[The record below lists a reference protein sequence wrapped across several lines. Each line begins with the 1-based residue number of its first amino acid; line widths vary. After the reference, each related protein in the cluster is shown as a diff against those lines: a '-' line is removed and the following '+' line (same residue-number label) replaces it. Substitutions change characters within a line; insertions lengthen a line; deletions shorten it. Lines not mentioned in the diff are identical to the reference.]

1 MRKLSLSLVVVASMA
16 TAVYSP
22 PQAGASTIPYE
33 KIPLLPKDSTAD
45 DTPSRPS
52 VDKIPATEKMDG
64 VFPAVLPE
72 AKRKDEEK
80 EGYRYIQVFTT
91 ANDARDYA
99 VDGTYNAPLG
109 TTPAA
114 AQCLSSDEDRGL
126 SQRLRFY
133 MRTKPYAWEEEW
145 AKKHKP
151 RVVKKPTPPPK
162 PTDQIHLI
170 HGEKMTVDGD
180 SVTVDTFEA
189 LIDLNTLG
197 VRQLSK
203 KSVKLAKVASG
214 PGGMG
219 IFAGHDEKGTIQFLA
234 THPELPKPPSD
245 DVKEDFVERLGD
257 SAERLFVQT
266 PGGSNTESGCGHA
279 RFTMASKQGGG
290 QMASV
295 FANAF
300 LPPAQDLDEAPAEPV
315 EKTENSDEGEFT
327 EQQAER
333 KRRMR
338 VQRIRP
344 FAANLSVSQL
354 ASEQSPL
361 LSVTF
366 GWTGK
371 DDKVRF

>member
-16 TAVYSP
+16 AAVYSP
-22 PQAGASTIPYE
+22 EKAGASTIPYE
-33 KIPLLPKDSTAD
+33 KIPLMPKDSTAD

-64 VFPAVLPE
+64 VFPAILPE
-72 AKRKDEEK
+72 AKRKEEEK
-80 EGYRYIQVFTT
+80 EGYRYILVFTS
-91 ANDARDYA
+91 ANDAHDYG
-99 VDGTYNAPLG
+99 VDGTYNATLG

-133 MRTKPYAWEEEW
+133 MRTKPYAWEAEW
-145 AKKHKP
+145 NKRHKP
-151 RVVKKPTPPPK
+151 RVVTKPTPPPT
-162 PTDQIHLI
+162 PRDQVHLI
-170 HGEKMTVDGD
+170 HGEKMTVDGEG
-180 SVTVDTFEA
+180 VTIDTFEA

-203 KSVKLAKVASG
+203 KSVKLGRVASG

-219 IFAGHDEKGTIQFLA
+219 IFAARDEKGTIQFLA
-234 THPELPKPPSD
+234 THPELPKPPSEE
-245 DVKEDFVERLGD
+245 VKDDFVERLSD
-257 SAERLFVQT
+257 TAERLFVQT
-266 PGGSNTESGCGHA
+266 PGGSSESGCGHT
-279 RFTMASKQGGG
+279 RFTMASKPGGG

-300 LPPAQDLDEAPAEPV
+300 LPPAQDLDEGPAEPV
-315 EKTENSDEGEFT
+315 EKTDKSDEGEFT
-327 EQQAER
+327 EQQEER
-333 KRRMR
+333 KRNLR
-338 VQRIRP
+338 VQRVRP

-354 ASEQSPL
+354 TSEQAPL